1 MLGVRERNPTSTALF
16 VISLVAAPALA
27 AIAGAHGL
35 AGVML
40 LAVVTPLVAVV
51 IQGITRARE
60 WRPARLHMVT

>member
-1 MLGVRERNPTSTALF
+1 MLGVHERNPTSAALF

-27 AIAGAHGL
+27 AIAGVQGL

-40 LAVVTPLVAVV
+40 LAAVTPLIAVV

-60 WRPARLHMVT
+60 WRPHRLHMAT